1 MGEGASSPRDPC
13 RHAPSVQ
20 HGVRY
25 TIFPAFWVCGLLYS
39 RSVEFSAPTRGV
51 DCVAIAW
58 IFPRLS
64 LLAHSTICTN
74 MWRCTRPDGL
84 PSEKVRS
91 VITEN
96 YCTVSYSV
104 SATESADHRESGA
117 MPLFTQPEKSLLKF
131 FDLNH
136 MLEIKHEI
144 LSVSPASEYEGTIS
158 ECLELATKVAEQAE
172 MMSQGGYLLY
182 LQDAGSA
189 ALSTFGIILHRV
201 STTQVTNIV
210 YVYSNVVLMTH

>member
-1 MGEGASSPRDPC
+1 
-13 RHAPSVQ
+13 
-20 HGVRY
+20 
-25 TIFPAFWVCGLLYS
+25 
-39 RSVEFSAPTRGV
+39 
-51 DCVAIAW
+51 
-58 IFPRLS
+58 
-64 LLAHSTICTN
+64 
-74 MWRCTRPDGL
+74 
-84 PSEKVRS
+84 
-91 VITEN
+91 
-96 YCTVSYSV
+96 
-104 SATESADHRESGA
+104 